1 MLREDAATYPI
12 TGLEPG
18 LSQSTCQRVTGRE
31 PELSGL
37 RARAQ
42 AMRSPLI
49 LHSDDE
55 PALLTLVS
63 FILDRAGYRV
73 MSTTDGHAALDLA
86 ENLHPDLILTDIMK
100 PGMSGLELLSR
111 LKAHPTLSAIP
122 VVMMS
127 ACSASDVVSRAL
139 EMGAE
144 SYLVKPCLPAEIV
157 QVISSVLGKEPGPV
171 LKAFLSGN

>member
-1 MLREDAATYPI
+1 MSKGNGATCPT

-18 LSQSTCQRVTGRE
+18 LSQATRQRVTGRE

-37 RARAQ
+37 RARAR
-42 AMRSPLI
+42 AMRPPLI

-55 PALLTLVS
+55 PAILSLVA

-73 MSTTDGHAALDLA
+73 TSTTDGWVTLDLA

-100 PGMSGLELLSR
+100 PHMSGLELLSR

-127 ACSASDVVSRAL
+127 ACFTSEVVNRAL

-144 SYLVKPCLPAEIV
+144 SYLVKPCLPVELV
-157 QVISSVLGKEPGPV
+157 EVISSVLGRAPD
-171 LKAFLSGN
+171 LW